1 MSWLSYSSLI
11 PPNLFILLA
20 ALGLVI
26 ACWKRRL
33 GLALATAAVGCLYLA
48 STPVVAYLLVRS
60 SEAFLDTIPTLP
72 SDSPPG
78 AIIVLAADARRG
90 DPRRTGYHRP
100 AHARAPRRS
109 CETAAASRIAYSRER
124 WRPERSQNYPSRV
137 DGPGVSGGFRPP
149 GAMAGRAF
157 AKHLRECVIFRSDPS
172 SRRNRLRLCRGP
184 SVGHGSNPLVFLSRW
199 AIP

>member
-1 MSWLSYSSLI
+1 MGNLAFAITVVSWLSYSSLI

-33 GLALATAAVGCLYLA
+33 GIALATAAIGCLYLA
-48 STPVVAYLLVRS
+48 STPLVAYLLVRS

-90 DPRRTGYHRP
+90 DTPEEPDTIGP
-100 AHARAPRRS
+100 LTLARISHTR
-109 CETAAASRIAYSRER
+109 
-124 WRPERSQNYPSRV
+124 
-137 DGPGVSGGFRPP
+137 
-149 GAMAGRAF
+149 
-157 AKHLRECVIFRSDPS
+157 
-172 SRRNRLRLCRGP
+172 
-184 SVGHGSNPLVFLSRW
+184 
-199 AIP
+199 